1 MAVKRMD
8 HIGVVVEDLEAAK
21 AFYFELGMEL
31 VGQTTVSG
39 AWVEGV
45 SGLAGVV
52 ADISFLRTPDGHG
65 QLELT
70 TYRTPPASTLE
81 PSAPPNTL
89 GLRNLMFV
97 VDDVHDT
104 VDRLK
109 AHGGELV
116 GTIEEYQPSLYFCYL
131 RGPQGVIIAL
141 ASERES

>member
-1 MAVKRMD
+1 MAIKRMD
-8 HIGVVVEDLEAAK
+8 HIGVVVEDLAAAK
-21 AFYFELGMEL
+21 EFFLELGMEL
-31 VGQTTVSG
+31 VGETTVSG
-39 AWVEGV
+39 AWVDGV
-45 SGLAGVV
+45 SGMTDVV

-70 TYRTPPASTLE
+70 TYRKPLATTLE

-89 GLRNLMFV
+89 GIRNLMFV

-104 VDRLK
+104 VERLK

-116 GTIEEYQPSLYFCYL
+116 GTIEEYGPSIHFCYL

-141 ASERES
+141 AEELDR

>member
-1 MAVKRMD
+1 MAIKRMD

-31 VGQTTVSG
+31 VGETTVSG
-39 AWVEGV
+39 PWVEGV
-45 SGLAGVV
+45 CAMPGVV

-70 TYRTPPASTLE
+70 TYRKPLATTLE

-89 GLRNLMFV
+89 GIRNLMFV
-97 VDDVHDT
+97 VDDVQDT
-104 VDRLK
+104 VERLK
-109 AHGGELV
+109 AHGGSLV
-116 GTIEEYQPSLYFCYL
+116 GTIEEHSPGLHFCYL

-141 ASERES
+141 AEE